1 MIGLTAQCTPKLT
14 RTLHPP
20 PIKTPVKIPL
30 RSISQLT
37 TFAPIGPM
45 TINVNGTITTKDTSG
60 TITNFNV
67 SGTFLSKNLY
77 KKEYA
82 QIVIMIGK
90 TVEL

>member
-1 MIGLTAQCTPKLT
+1 
-14 RTLHPP
+14 
-20 PIKTPVKIPL
+20 
-30 RSISQLT
+30 
-37 TFAPIGPM
+37 M

-82 QIVIMIGK
+82 QIVIIIGK